1 MVMMSRRGSDTGEPF
16 RSGLDRRVAC
26 ADDVLVE
33 IDVGAGHQPGFVRSE
48 IGAGAGDLLRID
60 EPSERLRLRCGFE
73 PIFMIRSSPGVD
85 IQPMLR
91 PLTRIRNLTSEWATL
106 RVRVARAPLEA
117 Q

>member
-73 PIFMIRSSPGVD
+73 PTVLGAMIGLHDSV
-85 IQPMLR
+85 L
-91 PLTRIRNLTSEWATL
+91 
-106 RVRVARAPLEA
+106 ARRRHPADVEA
-117 Q
+117 IDADTELDER